1 MTEKNVPTP
10 NFVIND
16 TDKLYLAA
24 ALKSV
29 GKLTYVYTLACASV
43 GNRKYEMDP
52 RTEIAT
58 FTDASLANVYYRT
71 VKEMMAFQGHS
82 RAVSELRKAM
92 SSYILTFNDRIR

>member
-1 MTEKNVPTP
+1 MTEKNVPSP

-16 TDKLYLAA
+16 ADKLYLAA

-29 GKLTYVYTLACASV
+29 GKLAYVYTLVCASV
-43 GNRKYEMDP
+43 GNRKYEMEP

-58 FTDASLANVYYRT
+58 FTDASAANTYYRT
-71 VKEMMAFQGHS
+71 VKEMMAYQGHG
-82 RAVSELRKAM
+82 RAVSELRQAL